1 MTTDQPSD
9 LLAWLFPALLAFLC
23 AHVTLECRARLTE
36 SLRNADADRWQTRI
50 HVGGGTA
57 GARALRRPMARS
69 VAAARTYGKQFQCL
83 TGKSAVFSFAFIAP
97 EQMRLALLQKYRC

>member
-1 MTTDQPSD
+1 VDIESSLILR
-9 LLAWLFPALLAFLC
+9 LLAP
-23 AHVTLECRARLTE
+23 CRV
-36 SLRNADADRWQTRI
+36 LRNRCDLGAI